1 MSRKSKIMENSLS
14 MPDIIKEFHTYKTGK
29 QKAKYLREMGTLN
42 LPHAVN
48 WENLAKSW
56 EGSKPWPR
64 KKDEQDESIM
74 KDYLDPVGET
84 NAEKSLTK
92 QELDAIL

>member
-1 MSRKSKIMENSLS
+1 MTNNKKIMENSLS
-14 MPDIIKEFHTYKTGK
+14 MPDIIKEFNTYETGK

-42 LPHAVN
+42 LPHKVN
-48 WENLAKSW
+48 WENLAQSW
-56 EGSKPWPR
+56 EGTRPWP
-64 KKDEQDESIM
+64 KKEDGKDESIM

-84 NAEKSLTK
+84 NAEEKLTK

>member
-1 MSRKSKIMENSLS
+1 
-14 MPDIIKEFHTYKTGK
+14 MPDILKEFHTYKNGK

-48 WENLAKSW
+48 WESLAQCW
-56 EGSKPWPR
+56 EGTKKWPA
-64 KKDEQDESIM
+64 KNTDKEDDTIL

-84 NAEKSLTK
+84 KQEDTITK
-92 QELDAIL
+92 QELDALL